1 MFSHNSSTENSPQNN
16 QAENF
21 QEPNLENKNSQGQ
34 NSESQDSEKLQN
46 KQESSF
52 LNNNLTS
59 EEATKLQEENANL
72 SRQIEEISQKNADL
86 TNKLLRS
93 FAEIENLKKR
103 HIEEMQ
109 KTSKFAISSLVKDLI
124 PTIENFFLAIE
135 NGPNFEECNDQ
146 IKNFA
151 TGIDLTKKELVKTL
165 EKNQVT
171 RIYPLKEKF
180 DHNLHEAVSQMPSQ
194 EEDIIMAVIQ
204 AGYKIED
211 RLVKPAMVV
220 VGKKL

>member
-1 MFSHNSSTENSPQNN
+1 MFSHNSSTENSQQNN

-21 QEPNLENKNSQGQ
+21 QEPNLENQ
-34 NSESQDSEKLQN
+34 NSDDQNLENLNSEKFQN
-46 KQESSF
+46 KQESSSS
-52 LNNNLTS
+52 NNNLNPQ
-59 EEATKLQEENANL
+59 EENKLQEEIANL
-72 SRQIEEISQKNADL
+72 SKQIEEISQKNADL

-135 NGPNFEECNDQ
+135 NAPDFEKCEEK

-151 TGIDLTKKELVKTL
+151 TGINLTKKELVKTL

-194 EEDIIMAVIQ
+194 EDDIIMAVIQ
-204 AGYKIED
+204 AGYKIDD

-220 VGKKL
+220 VGKKS